1 MNKISI
7 LLITGLLTITSFT
20 NLNAQ
25 NCSNDKVSIFVNYVK
40 GEFYEEAT
48 PLLAE
53 LRKNCKSWDSNIYI
67 YGERMYRAK
76 LKSATDKKAIA
87 NELIQLLYD
96 RLSYVPRGITKGYVF
111 GKIGLLM
118 IDYEIG
124 NTKEQYDVFD
134 EAFKTD
140 LKNFNNPKQLY
151 LYFELYYNM
160 YNSENQGIEL
170 EDLNEK
176 FKEVNKKFK
185 SESERLVILKN
196 KIIDKI
202 NTGQKLSQREKMRE
216 RFTDGSIKLIVIF
229 TKKMKSLLDK

>member
-1 MNKISI
+1 MNKIGI

-25 NCSNDKVSIFVNYVK
+25 NCNNDKVSIFVNYVK

-48 PLLAE
+48 LLLAE
-53 LRKNCKSWDSNIYI
+53 LRKNCKSLDSNIYI

-76 LKSATDKKAIA
+76 LKSATDKKAIT

-96 RLSYVPRGITKGYVF
+96 RLSYVPRGTTKGYVF
-111 GKIGLLM
+111 GEIGLLM

-140 LKNFNNPKQLY
+140 LKNFNTPKQLY

-170 EDLNEK
+170 KDLNEK

-196 KIIDKI
+196 KIIDKK
-202 NTGQKLSQREKMRE
+202 NTGQKLSQREKMGE

-229 TKKMKSLLDK
+229 ANKMKSLLDK